1 MTRKQQETITKIQTD
16 WANND
21 VIQVPTKAHSLGA
34 LSKTLTEVAALNG
47 VDKILLDFPQINTRV
62 LFSANEC
69 AKTNL
74 VRKILFLNAILGSMH
89 NQMIVAKK
97 NAKVDDQTAVPLQD
111 VLNAMRDKGIL
122 FND

>member
-1 MTRKQQETITKIQTD
+1 MARKQQETITKIQTD

-21 VIQVPTKAHSLGA
+21 VIQVPTKTHSLGA
-34 LSKTLTEVAALNG
+34 LSKTLEEVAALKG
-47 VDKILLDFPQINTRV
+47 VDKMLLDFPLINTRV
-62 LFSANEC
+62 LFSAEEC

-74 VRKILFLNAILGSMH
+74 VRKILFLNATLGAMH
-89 NQMIVAKK
+89 SQMIVAKK
-97 NAKVDDQTAVPLQD
+97 EAKVDDQAAVPVKD